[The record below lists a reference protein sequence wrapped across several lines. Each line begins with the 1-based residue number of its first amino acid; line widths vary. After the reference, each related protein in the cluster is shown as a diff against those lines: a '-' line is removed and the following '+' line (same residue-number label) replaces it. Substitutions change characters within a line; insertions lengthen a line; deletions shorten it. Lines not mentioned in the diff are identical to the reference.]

1 MSKHSM
7 KYGTLITILLI
18 VYFLIIRAFGLH
30 TITVL
35 SAFNAV
41 IFGFGIFHAIKSFKE
56 SHKKFDYQK
65 GFQTGLM
72 SGVFASIVFGIAMAV
87 YIYHIDADFAGHV
100 MNDWNLELNNA
111 SFILVVSVIIMGLAT
126 SFILTLA
133 FMQLLKDSWN
143 TKHTKDLEL

>member
-1 MSKHSM
+1 MTKHSI
-7 KYGTLITILLI
+7 KYGVLITILLI
-18 VYFLIIRAFGLH
+18 VYFLIIRSFGLH

-72 SGVFASIVFGIAMAV
+72 SGVFASIVFGIGMAI
-87 YIYHIDADFAGHV
+87 YIFYIDAEFAFQV
-100 MNDWNLELNNA
+100 MDDWNLDIKNA
-111 SFILVVSVIIMGLAT
+111 SFVLLVSVMIMGFAT
-126 SFILTLA
+126 SFILSLA